1 MISFPPNNIVFIL
14 EDLLICSDLQMLIW
28 EFFVFMNEYKTASET
43 ISLTVFLFV
52 NNYTLFSNPNS
63 SIKLW
68 MFSEKLFIG
77 KSMVFP

>member
-14 EDLLICSDLQMLIW
+14 EELLICSDLQMLIW

-43 ISLTVFLFV
+43 ISVTVFLFV

-63 SIKLW
+63 SINLW